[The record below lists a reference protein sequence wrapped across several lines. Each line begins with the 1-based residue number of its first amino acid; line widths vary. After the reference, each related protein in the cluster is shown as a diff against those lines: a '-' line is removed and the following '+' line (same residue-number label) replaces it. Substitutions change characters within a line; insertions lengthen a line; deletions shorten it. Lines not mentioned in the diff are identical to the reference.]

1 MPVHCPSRPLV
12 PMLAG
17 EADGEWPS
25 RKQLVQS
32 RRDRAV
38 VEPMRMIVRLKTARL
53 ACNPTCRGRGVMNI
67 RQPSAIGLALALMFT
82 YPLITEAAAQEQ
94 FRPHS
99 NAILHSFPGA
109 QVYPESVAVDP
120 ATGTFFVGSVKEGT
134 IFKGKLGGGKFE
146 IFSPAGADG
155 RTMATGLFYA
165 KGRLVVCGRQTGQI
179 FVYDTRTGR
188 LISKFHNGLDGV
200 NQTFLNDTTFAADGS
215 AYVTDS
221 VNPVLYRVAP
231 TQGGKY
237 ELQEFLKFEGTPVK
251 YLKAEGAPGINVN
264 GIVASA
270 DGRYLVI
277 AKRNENALFRV
288 DLKSKQIVPVELP
301 KDTLNTPD
309 GMFLQGTTL
318 YVMQNLPK
326 AVAVLKLSQDLT
338 KATLERSIPHPTFAF
353 PTSVARLRD
362 KLLVV
367 SAQFDTKGSP
377 AAVTGNNP
385 PVVPFWV
392 SEIPAD

>member
-1 MPVHCPSRPLV
+1 MIRRSPSV
-12 PMLAG
+12 IAS
-17 EADGEWPS
+17 AAI
-25 RKQLVQS
+25 
-32 RRDRAV
+32 AV
-38 VEPMRMIVRLKTARL
+38 
-53 ACNPTCRGRGVMNI
+53 G
-67 RQPSAIGLALALMFT
+67 SALALVLT
-82 YPLITEAAAQEQ
+82 DPISHEALAQDQ
-94 FRPHS
+94 FRPHP

-120 ATGTFFVGSVKEGT
+120 STDTFFVGSVKDGT
-134 IFKGKLGGGKFE
+134 IFKGKLGSGKFE
-146 IFSPAGADG
+146 VFSPAGADG
-155 RTMATGLFYA
+155 RIMATGMFYA
-165 KGRLVVCGRQTGQI
+165 DNRLVVAGRQTGQV
-179 FVYDTRTGR
+179 FVYDTQTGR
-188 LISKFHNGLDGV
+188 LISKFHNGLEGV
-200 NQTFLNDTTFAADGS
+200 DQTFLNDTTFAADGS

-231 TQGGKY
+231 AAGGKY

-251 YLKAEGAPGINVN
+251 YVKAPGAPGINVN
-264 GIVASA
+264 GIVATA
-270 DGRYLVI
+270 DGRFLII

-288 DLKSKQIVPVELP
+288 DLKSKEIVPVDLP

-309 GMFLQGTTL
+309 GMFMQGNTV

-326 AVAVLKLSQDLT
+326 AVAVLKVSPDLT

-353 PTSVARLRD
+353 PTSVARLKD

-377 AAVTGNNP
+377 AAVTGDHL

-392 SEIPAD
+392 SEIPAE